1 MYADDPHWVPPLLSP
16 LRDRLNSRRNPYFEH
31 ADVACFLADRGG
43 EPVGRISA
51 QVCQL
56 AQQFHGRGTGH
67 FGFFE
72 CEDSQATADVLF
84 AAAQDWLKRRRI
96 TRMLGPFDL
105 SINDEVGLL
114 VEGFDRPPS
123 VLMGHHRPYY
133 RTLMEGAGLQKE
145 MDVYAYYLDITRPYT
160 DRIQRI
166 VQRASRDQ
174 RIVVRPI
181 DKRNFGR
188 ELRHVLEVFKEGWA
202 DNWGFVHRP
211 PPKWITSFAR

>member
-1 MYADDPHWVPPLLSP
+1 MSTLSLKRIASRRDRERFIRLPWSMYADDPHWVPPLLSP

-84 AAAQDWLKRRRI
+84 AAAQDWLKRRRM
-96 TRMLGPFDL
+96 TRM
-105 SINDEVGLL
+105 SAV
-114 VEGFDRPPS
+114 RP
-123 VLMGHHRPYY
+123 L
-133 RTLMEGAGLQKE
+133 
-145 MDVYAYYLDITRPYT
+145 
-160 DRIQRI
+160 
-166 VQRASRDQ
+166 DQ
-174 RIVVRPI
+174 RRGWVIG
-181 DKRNFGR
+181 GR
-188 ELRHVLEVFKEGWA
+188 L
-202 DNWGFVHRP
+202 
-211 PPKWITSFAR
+211 